1 VERGQA
7 PRGEAVVVEQLA
19 SDSEKA
25 SVKPLLMVAGM
36 LVAAALGAV
45 VTVRPPAHPTRQQQQ
60 PSVGVVVIGA
70 QRSPAVHLH
79 GVPSEAALHADWV

>member
-1 VERGQA
+1 M
-7 PRGEAVVVEQLA
+7 EQLA

-45 VTVRPPAHPTRQQQQ
+45 ATIRPPAHRTRQQQQ
-60 PSVGVVVIGA
+60 PSVGLVVIDA
-70 QRSPAVHLH
+70 PRPPAVQLH
-79 GVPSEAALHADWV
+79 GAGSVAALHADWV